1 MLEEICKA
9 LTEETNIRENL
20 IELKKSIKNQDALKE
35 WKEYHATH
43 PVLYAFLSS
52 EDAKIRKNAA
62 LILGETNESGAAKA
76 LFEAY
81 QRENTRFVKSSY
93 LTAMNGLDIEIREAL
108 QGIVSRSS
116 GRKRKEAQNGRTAC
130 SG

>member
-9 LTEETNIRENL
+9 LAEETNIRENL

-62 LILGETNESGAAKA
+62 LILGLRHTRGRIPA
-76 LFEAY
+76 L
-81 QRENTRFVKSSY
+81 
-93 LTAMNGLDIEIREAL
+93 
-108 QGIVSRSS
+108 
-116 GRKRKEAQNGRTAC
+116 
-130 SG
+130 

>member
-52 EDAKIRKNAA
+52 EDAKIQEKCS
-62 LILGETNESGAAKA
+62 TYSG
-76 LFEAY
+76 
-81 QRENTRFVKSSY
+81 
-93 LTAMNGLDIEIREAL
+93 
-108 QGIVSRSS
+108 
-116 GRKRKEAQNGRTAC
+116 
-130 SG
+130 

>member
-9 LTEETNIRENL
+9 LAEETNIRENL

-76 LFEAY
+76 LFDAY

-93 LTAMNGLDIEIREAL
+93 LTAMNGD
-108 QGIVSRSS
+108 
-116 GRKRKEAQNGRTAC
+116 RK
-130 SG
+130 SVV

>member
-1 MLEEICKA
+1 MA
-9 LTEETNIRENL
+9 
-20 IELKKSIKNQDALKE
+20 KSSQTRKIHTSFSAVSYTHLDVYKRQ
-35 WKEYHATH
+35 KEYHATH

-93 LTAMNGLDIEIREAL
+93 LTAMNGLDIEIYQL
-108 QGIVSRSS
+108 SLIHI
-116 GRKRKEAQNGRTAC
+116 
-130 SG
+130 